1 MKVWEKIRADRQCK
15 KIEKLRQKELDRQRD
30 EEAEQIRKLIDDPAT
45 SREDALNAMRTW
57 INNWMDD

>member
-1 MKVWEKIRADRQCK
+1 MKVWEKMRTDRQR
-15 KIEKLRQKELDRQRD
+15 EKTEKQRQKELDQQR
-30 EEAEQIRKLIDDPAT
+30 EKEAKQIQKMIDDPAT